1 MVGLGVRVWREAY
14 SKMGEVGGKAKE
26 GRRAKMREEGG
37 RAGWEKRGKIGPF
50 HLDRFL
56 LHMIDT
62 MCL

>member
-1 MVGLGVRVWREAY
+1 
-14 SKMGEVGGKAKE
+14 MGEVRGEAKG

-37 RAGWEKRGKIGPF
+37 RAGWEKRGKIGPYHF
-50 HLDRFL
+50 DHFF

>member
-37 RAGWEKRGKIGPF
+37 RAGWVGNKRENWPVSF
-50 HLDRFL
+50 
-56 LHMIDT
+56 
-62 MCL
+62 